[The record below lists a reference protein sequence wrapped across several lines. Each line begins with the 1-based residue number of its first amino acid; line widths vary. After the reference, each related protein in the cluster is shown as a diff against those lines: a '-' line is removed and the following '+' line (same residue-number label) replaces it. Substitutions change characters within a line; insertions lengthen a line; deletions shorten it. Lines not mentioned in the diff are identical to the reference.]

1 MKKELKGFLLFLET
15 LYARFLFFILSMIY
29 LSCFSGCG
37 FRSVRGRDGVFRPF
51 FNPGGTAVFMLTFI
65 GKRVNR
71 FYPARWFCCVPALCR
86 SGVPSYFQDFLFLYS
101 VFGTNQVFQ
110 FYKQIFAAIVKCL
123 PVILPLF
130 LPFVIMLTF
139 GRKYFRFNPLIWRFL
154 PMSAAFFAV
163 THLVAILVMSVLPRG
178 LYSPYDL
185 YFNTAAPELSVQKLG
200 LFTTMRL
207 DLKRM
212 ILGKYDG
219 TETGEDPDSTP
230 EEKTCQRQTL
240 KTAE

>member
-1 MKKELKGFLLFLET
+1 
-15 LYARFLFFILSMIY
+15 
-29 LSCFSGCG
+29 
-37 FRSVRGRDGVFRPF
+37 
-51 FNPGGTAVFMLTFI
+51 MLTSFI

-71 FYPARWFCCVPALCR
+71 FLSCALVLLCALPYA
-86 SGVPSYFQDFLFLYS
+86 VQAVYHHIFKTFLFLYS

-178 LYSPYDL
+178 PLFAVRFVFQHRGAGTVGPKAGAFYH
-185 YFNTAAPELSVQKLG
+185 NAAGFKADD
-200 LFTTMRL
+200 F
-207 DLKRM
+207 
-212 ILGKYDG
+212 
-219 TETGEDPDSTP
+219 GEV
-230 EEKTCQRQTL
+230 
-240 KTAE
+240 

>member
-1 MKKELKGFLLFLET
+1 
-15 LYARFLFFILSMIY
+15 
-29 LSCFSGCG
+29 
-37 FRSVRGRDGVFRPF
+37 
-51 FNPGGTAVFMLTFI
+51 MLTSFI

-71 FYPARWFCCVPALCR
+71 FLSCALVLLCALPYA
-86 SGVPSYFQDFLFLYS
+86 VQAVYHHIFKTFLFLYS

-163 THLVAILVMSVLPRG
+163 THLVAILVMSVLPR
-178 LYSPYDL
+178 P
-185 YFNTAAPELSVQKLG
+185 
-200 LFTTMRL
+200 LFAVRFVFQHRGARNCRSKSWGFL
-207 DLKRM
+207 PQCGW
-212 ILGKYDG
+212 I
-219 TETGEDPDSTP
+219 
-230 EEKTCQRQTL
+230 
-240 KTAE
+240 